1 MSPGPTLRLLE
12 GSYAVGQLEPSSPIP
27 SWAEGEGFV
36 SISRTKEE
44 LSVVCR
50 EDRVPPAV
58 KTERGW
64 RCLEFQGP
72 FDFSLSGI
80 LASVLGPLA
89 EARIGIFA
97 VSTYNTDYLLVNH
110 PTAKAGGFQGQ
121 NHAEHDSL
129 PPGTGGLHRPSGFD
143 PAAK

>member
-1 MSPGPTLRLLE
+1 MSPGQTLRLLE
-12 GSYAVGQLEPSSPIP
+12 GSYAVSQLEPSSPIP

-64 RCLEFQGP
+64 R
-72 FDFSLSGI
+72 
-80 LASVLGPLA
+80 
-89 EARIGIFA
+89 
-97 VSTYNTDYLLVNH
+97 
-110 PTAKAGGFQGQ
+110 
-121 NHAEHDSL
+121 
-129 PPGTGGLHRPSGFD
+129 
-143 PAAK
+143 